1 MTATRHLIPTLAVG
15 TSFGA
20 GLTISGITDPDRVRG
35 FLDLFQGK
43 WDPTLA
49 FVMGGAVLVMA
60 VASRLR
66 KRMGHP
72 LFAEGFVLPDRA
84 DLDARL
90 IIGSALFGI
99 SWGLAGLCHVPR
111 SPRWHPA
118 LSCRSSPRC
127 LPAWRCTGSCP

>member
-1 MTATRHLIPTLAVG
+1 MTATRHLISTLAVS

-20 GLTISGITDPDRVRG
+20 GLTISGMTDPDRVRG

-60 VASRLR
+60 VAWRLR
-66 KRMGHP
+66 KRIDYP
-72 LFAEGFVLPDRA
+72 LFAERFVLVC
-84 DLDARL
+84 
-90 IIGSALFGI
+90 AL
-99 SWGLAGLCHVPR
+99 VPR
-111 SPRWHPA
+111 SPRWRWHPA
-118 LSCRSSPRC
+118 LSCRSSLRC